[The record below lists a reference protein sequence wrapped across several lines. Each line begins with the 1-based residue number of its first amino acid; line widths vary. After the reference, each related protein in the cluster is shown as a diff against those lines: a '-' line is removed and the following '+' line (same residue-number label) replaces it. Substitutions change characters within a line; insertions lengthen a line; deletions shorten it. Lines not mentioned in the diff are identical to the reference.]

1 MRHDTGSRPARG
13 RDQQPKTKGERHVR
27 HSGDLAYLNKRPGTL
42 AVMGRRGLS
51 PIKSLL
57 LGSVS
62 DKVVRHATNPV
73 LVVN

>member
-1 MRHDTGSRPARG
+1 MSDI
-13 RDQQPKTKGERHVR
+13 QEI
-27 HSGDLAYLNKRPGTL
+27 LAYLNKRPGTL

-62 DKVVRHATNPV
+62 DKVVQHATNPV